1 MRKLLKKD
9 TIGDQLIPESSYEL
23 IDYLTSLYP
32 QRCLHA
38 DETLE
43 EAHRYAGAAQLVLD
57 LVEWK
62 RRESEPENS

>member
-23 IDYLTSLYP
+23 IDHLATLYP
-32 QRCLHA
+32 QRCIHA
-38 DETLE
+38 DESIQ
-43 EAHRYAGAAQLVLD
+43 EAHRYAGAAQLVLN

-62 RRESEPENS
+62 RRECEPESS